1 MVLVPSTMSLLGKAN
16 WWLPRWLDRMLPHM
30 DLEGGDFGQH
40 TPEPEL
46 QPIEVTAVE
55 VDDEDDSERELELV

>member
-1 MVLVPSTMSLLGKAN
+1 
-16 WWLPRWLDRMLPHM
+16 M
-30 DLEGGDFGQH
+30 DLEGGHFGQH

-55 VDDEDDSERELELV
+55 VDDEDDTERGLQLA